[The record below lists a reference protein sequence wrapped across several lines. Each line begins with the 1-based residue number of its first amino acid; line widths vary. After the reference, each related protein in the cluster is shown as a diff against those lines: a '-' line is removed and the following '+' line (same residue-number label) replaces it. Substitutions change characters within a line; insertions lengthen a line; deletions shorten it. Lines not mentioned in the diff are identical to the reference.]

1 LPSFANIIEGRVS
14 VNDLREI
21 QLDELLGRDAVPPDE
36 ELLAGT
42 ITGKHVL
49 ISGAGGS
56 IGAELC
62 RQAAIR
68 RPSKIVLADQSEYAL
83 YTVALELEH
92 LLENTPVEVVSEL
105 VDMSDSRAVARVM
118 DKHRPHT
125 VFHAAAYKH
134 VPLVEANPI
143 SGLCNNVM
151 STLHCCLEAERVG
164 VSRFI
169 LISTDKAVRP
179 TNIMG
184 ASKRICELILQ
195 ARAALGSETIFSMVR
210 FGNVLGSSGSVVP
223 RFKAQIAAGGP
234 ITLTHRDVIRYFMTI
249 PEAAQLVMQAGA
261 MARGGEVF
269 VLDMGDPVRIYD
281 LACTMIQLSGCT
293 LRDAGNPDGDI
304 EIKEI
309 GLRPGE
315 KMFEYL
321 LLGDNPRPTRHDRI
335 LMAQDHYRTWDELSQ
350 LLETMIS
357 ALESGDLETA
367 LDVVRRCVPDYTQQ
381 NLALVAEPAP
391 PYRAANV

>member
-1 LPSFANIIEGRVS
+1 
-14 VNDLREI
+14 
-21 QLDELLGRDAVPPDE
+21 VPPDE
-36 ELLAGT
+36 ALLAGA
-42 ITGKHVL
+42 ITDKDVL

-56 IGAELC
+56 IGSELC

-68 RPSKIVLADQSEYAL
+68 RPRKIVLADQSEYAL
-83 YTVALELEH
+83 YTAALELGN
-92 LLENTPVEVVSEL
+92 LLENTGVEVVPEL
-105 VDMSDSRAVARVM
+105 VDMSDRGAVARVM
-118 DKHRPHT
+118 SKHRPHT

-134 VPLVEANPI
+134 VPLVESNPI
-143 SGLCNNVM
+143 SGLGNNVL

-169 LISTDKAVRP
+169 LVSTDKAVRP

-195 ARAALGSETIFSMVR
+195 ARADLGSETIFSMVR

-261 MARGGEVF
+261 MAHGGEVF
-269 VLDMGDPVRIYD
+269 VLDMGEPVRIYD
-281 LACTMIQLSGCT
+281 LACAMIQLSGCT
-293 LRDAGNPDGDI
+293 LRDADNPDGDI

-315 KMFEYL
+315 KMFEEL

-335 LMAQDHYRTWDELSQ
+335 LMAQEHYLRWDELSR
-350 LLETMIS
+350 LLDEMTS
-357 ALESGDLETA
+357 ALEAGDFETA
-367 LDVVRRCVPDYTQQ
+367 LGVVRRCVPDYTRQ
-381 NLALVAEPAP
+381 NLALAAEPVP
-391 PYRAANV
+391 PDRAANV